1 MKIRN
6 GFVSNS
12 STSSFVIATA
22 LVLNKETCDKIL
34 NEDIYDYEF
43 YTGKELLDLSK
54 SNPWNNPMYIEN
66 DWVSACASQDKNFLS
81 EHLEDTFVSFS
92 KNFGDYHD
100 SYSVEEEEEMSA
112 ENLAYMAAD
121 NDLRIVVENLK
132 QNNAISNLQ
141 YDIAVGFNG

>member
-12 STSSFVIATA
+12 STSSFVLATA
-22 LVLNKETCDKIL
+22 LVLDKKACDKIID
-34 NEDIYDYEF
+34 EDLYDYEF

-66 DWVSACASQDKNFLS
+66 DWVSVSASQDKNFLS

-100 SYSVEEEEEMSA
+100 SYDDEKEEEISA

-121 NDLRIVVENLK
+121 NDLRILVENLK

-141 YDIAVGFNG
+141 YNIAVGFNG

>member
-12 STSSFVIATA
+12 STSSFVLATA
-22 LVLNKETCDKIL
+22 LVLDKKACDKIID
-34 NEDIYDYEF
+34 EDLYDYEF

-54 SNPWNNPMYIEN
+54 SSPWNNPMYIEN
-66 DWVSACASQDKNFLS
+66 DWVSISASQDKNFLS

-100 SYSVEEEEEMSA
+100 SYDDEKEEEISA

-121 NDLRIVVENLK
+121 NDLRTLVENLK

-141 YDIAVGFNG
+141 YNIAVGFNG

>member
-12 STSSFVIATA
+12 STSSFVLATA
-22 LVLNKETCDKIL
+22 LVLDKKACDKIID
-34 NEDIYDYEF
+34 EDLYDYEF

-66 DWVSACASQDKNFLS
+66 DWVSVSASQDKNFLS

-100 SYSVEEEEEMSA
+100 SYDDEKEEEISA
-112 ENLAYMAAD
+112 EDLAYMAAD
-121 NDLRIVVENLK
+121 NDLRTLVENLK

-141 YDIAVGFNG
+141 YNIAVGFNG